1 MWLAADKTFW
11 SDSMAE
17 EEWKNIYKFCI
28 DHRYE
33 NLSIVQKELLKKA
46 IDEAGTFEELV
57 VTAMAA
63 IGADNKGVR

>member
-11 SDSMAE
+11 SDSMTE
-17 EEWKNIYKFCI
+17 EEWKMIYKFCI

-33 NLSIVQKELLKKA
+33 NFSAVQKELLKKA

-63 IGADNKGVR
+63 IGADNKGMR

>member
-11 SDSMAE
+11 SDSMTE
-17 EEWKNIYKFCI
+17 EEWKMIYKFCI

-33 NLSIVQKELLKKA
+33 NLSAVQKELLKKA

-63 IGADNKGVR
+63 IGADNKGMR